1 MREEEEEEM
10 CRGEE
15 GRHEGGGWEGGVG
28 EDGVMEEEEGMRGG
42 GS

>member
-1 MREEEEEEM
+1 VREEEM

-15 GRHEGGGWEGGVG
+15 GRHEGGGWEGCVG
-28 EDGVMEEEEGMRGG
+28 EDGGMEEEGMRKG